1 MRNRGNS
8 WDNIG
13 MPYSEMFADSAERRA
28 RILEEVADEYRQIRL
43 HQFRALAKLGELRD
57 EPDKILARELVE
69 AARVDPGEAHA
80 MLRAATAITEIVTP
94 TGHTTPAPLP
104 TVREAATEGAIG
116 IEHIDEITKA
126 MAELPTRISVE
137 ERESVEAALTREAR
151 LHPPMTVKRQGQKL
165 LARLEQDGTDP
176 GDEGEQAEP
185 ANVMT
190 YRRSRTGRVRIVAE
204 LDAETAEVF
213 EGMILPLSKPKKL
226 NEDTPD
232 PRDKHRRQGDALSEV
247 IFRAAGH
254 GKSDQAVKT
263 DLIVTLDLTML
274 IDGVAGAT
282 LDGGSYL
289 PPSAVRRL
297 ACDAG
302 VIPVVCNGDS
312 VPLDLGRAQ
321 RLVPERLRSA
331 LVARDRCCA
340 FPGCDQPARMTQA
353 HHIRPW
359 SEGGP
364 TDLANLVLLCH
375 RHHRVIHGSEWKIVV
390 VKGLPHFIPP
400 KWVDRTQTPMR
411 NVLRS

>member
-1 MRNRGNS
+1 VG
-8 WDNIG
+8 
-13 MPYSEMFADSAERRA
+13 
-28 RILEEVADEYRQIRL
+28 
-43 HQFRALAKLGELRD
+43 
-57 EPDKILARELVE
+57 
-69 AARVDPGEAHA
+69 
-80 MLRAATAITEIVTP
+80 
-94 TGHTTPAPLP
+94 
-104 TVREAATEGAIG
+104 
-116 IEHIDEITKA
+116 HIDEITKA

-137 ERESVEAALTREAR
+137 ERESVEAALTHEAR
-151 LHPPMTVKRQGQKL
+151 LHPPIAVKRQGQKL

-176 GDEGEQAEP
+176 GDEAEQAEP

-190 YRRSRTGRVRIVAE
+190 YRRSRTGRVKIVAE

-226 NEDTPD
+226 KEETPD
-232 PRDKHRRQGDALSEV
+232 PRDKRRRQGDAMSEV
-247 IFRAAGH
+247 IYRAAGH

-263 DLIVTLDLTML
+263 DLIVTPDLTML

-282 LDGGSYL
+282 LDGGAFL

-302 VIPVVCNGDS
+302 VIPVVCNGNS

-321 RLVPERLRSA
+321 RLVPDRLRSG

-340 FPGCDQPARMTQA
+340 FPGCDQPARMTEA
-353 HHIRPW
+353 HHVRAW
-359 SEGGP
+359 QDGGL

-375 RHHRVIHGSEWKIVV
+375 RHHRIIHGSEWTITMIQ
-390 VKGLPHFIPP
+390 GLPHFIPP
-400 KWVDRTQTPMR
+400 TWVDREQKPMR

>member
-1 MRNRGNS
+1 M
-8 WDNIG
+8 G
-13 MPYSEMFADSAERRA
+13 MPYSEMFADSAARRA
-28 RILEEVADEYRQIRL
+28 RVLEEVAEEFRQIRL
-43 HQFRALAKLGELRD
+43 HQFRALAKLSEVRD
-57 EPDKILARELVE
+57 EPNKILARELVE
-69 AARVDPGEAHA
+69 ALRIDPHEAHA
-80 MLRAATAITEIVTP
+80 LLRAATAITETMTP
-94 TGHTTPAPLP
+94 TGHATPAPLP
-104 TVREAATEGAIG
+104 TVRQAASEGAIG
-116 IEHIDEITKA
+116 VEHTDEITKV
-126 MAELPTRISVE
+126 MAELPTRVSVE
-137 ERESVEAALTREAR
+137 ERESVEAVLTHEAR
-151 LHPPMTVKRQGQKL
+151 LHPPISVKRQGQKL

-176 GDEGEQAEP
+176 GDGKDQAEP
-185 ANVMT
+185 ENTMT

-213 EGMILPLSKPKKL
+213 EGMILPLAKPKKL

-232 PRDKHRRQGDALSEV
+232 PRDKRHRQGDAMSEV
-247 IFRAAGH
+247 IFRAAGQ

-274 IDGVAGAT
+274 TNRVAGAT
-282 LDGGSYL
+282 LDGGAFL

-321 RLVPERLRSA
+321 RLVPDRLRSA

-340 FPGCDQPARMTQA
+340 FPGCDQPARMTEA
-353 HHIRPW
+353 HHVTHW

-375 RHHRVIHGSEWKIVV
+375 KHHRVIHGSEWTIVMIHS
-390 VKGLPHFIPP
+390 LPHFIPP
-400 KWVDRTQTPMR
+400 KWVDRTQAPMR
-411 NVLRS
+411 NVLRF

>member
-1 MRNRGNS
+1 
-8 WDNIG
+8 
-13 MPYSEMFADSAERRA
+13 
-28 RILEEVADEYRQIRL
+28 
-43 HQFRALAKLGELRD
+43 LRD

-69 AARVDPGEAHA
+69 AARINPGEAHA
-80 MLRAATAITEIVTP
+80 MLRAATAITETVTP

-104 TVREAATEGAIG
+104 TVREAASEGAIG
-116 IEHIDEITKA
+116 VEHIDEITKV
-126 MAELPTRISVE
+126 MAELPTRVSIDQ
-137 ERESVEAALTREAR
+137 REQVQAVLTEQAR
-151 LHPPMTVKRQGQKL
+151 LYPPRSVKRQGQKL

-176 GDEGEQAEP
+176 GDEAEQAEP

-190 YRRSRTGRVRIVAE
+190 YRRSRTGRVKIVAE

-213 EGMILPLSKPKKL
+213 EGMILPLAKPKKL

-232 PRDKHRRQGDALSEV
+232 PRDKRRRQGDAMSEV

-263 DLIVTLDLTML
+263 DLIVTLDLNML

-282 LDGGSYL
+282 LDGGAFL

-297 ACDAG
+297 ACDAS
-302 VIPVVCNGDS
+302 VIPLVCNGDS

-321 RLVPERLRSA
+321 RLVPDRLRSA

-340 FPGCDQPARMTQA
+340 FPSCDLPARMTEA

-364 TDLANLVLLCH
+364 TDLANLLLLCK
-375 RHHRVIHGSEWKIVV
+375 RHHRVIHGSEWTITMIH
-390 VKGLPHFIPP
+390 GIPHFIPP
-400 KWVDRTQTPMR
+400 PWVDREQKPMR
-411 NVLRS
+411 NGLRS